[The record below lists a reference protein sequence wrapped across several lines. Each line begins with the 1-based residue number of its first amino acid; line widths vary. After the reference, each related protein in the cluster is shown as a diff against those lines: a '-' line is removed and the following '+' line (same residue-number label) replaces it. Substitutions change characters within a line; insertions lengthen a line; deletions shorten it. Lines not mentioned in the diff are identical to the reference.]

1 MEGRGSELLAVASA
15 IQRHM
20 RTTSPGTGRRN
31 YGAVCPLQS
40 AGYRAAGSCAP
51 WPAGA
56 GIMSGTRCLPPVD
69 LSA

>member
-1 MEGRGSELLAVASA
+1 MC
-15 IQRHM
+15 
-20 RTTSPGTGRRN
+20 PGTAHEGDGTRHPAPR